1 MSRERELQRNLRACV
16 ADGAAFSTMVGI
28 GETYIPAFVI
38 ALGLGQV
45 TAGLVATIPVLAG
58 GFLQL
63 LTPVLLR
70 RLPSPR
76 WFVAGAAAIQGAA
89 FLPLIVLAIRGEA
102 STWAVFLP
110 VTLYWAFG
118 MAGGPAWNQ
127 WVEKL
132 FPRSIRPNFF
142 ARRSRLNQ
150 FALLAGLIAAGLTLQ
165 YAPPGQA
172 TLLAFAVLF
181 GIAAT
186 CRFLSAAFLAMQS
199 PTPTSEL
206 HIEATPSGW
215 RHWSTEVR
223 QLVAYLLLVQ
233 VAVYVSG
240 PYFNPYMLAKLE
252 LNYGTYMFLLCCGFG
267 GKILAFPLAG
277 RLAKRFGA
285 HRLLWIGGAAIVPI
299 AGLWTLGD
307 AWWYLACCQIISG
320 ITWACFEL
328 GMFLMFLDSIPK
340 AQRVGVL
347 TWYNLG
353 NAAAMVLG
361 SLIGATILQVS
372 GGSVEAYLWVFLV
385 SSCGRLLAIA
395 AMPGRPA
402 AQISRWGLERVRSA
416 ELVRWFSIRPGVGGL
431 DRPLV
436 APISSVKAAPAT
448 SPLCAVPAIEEE
460 RRLEVEAKL
469 SA

>member
-1 MSRERELQRNLRACV
+1 MTRDRELKRNLRACV

-45 TAGLVATIPVLAG
+45 TAGLVATIPVLVG
-58 GFLQL
+58 GVLQL
-63 LTPVLLR
+63 LTPALLR

-76 WFVAGAAAIQGAA
+76 WFVAGAAAVQGAA
-89 FLPLIVLAIRGEA
+89 FIPLIVLAIRGEA

-110 VTLYWAFG
+110 VTMYWAFG
-118 MAGGPAWNQ
+118 MAGGPVWNQ

-150 FALLAGLIAAGLTLQ
+150 FALLAGLVAAGLTLQ
-165 YAPPGQA
+165 YAPQGQA
-172 TLLAFAVLF
+172 TLLAVAVLF
-181 GIAAT
+181 GIAAV

-206 HIEATPSGW
+206 HIEAKPSGW
-215 RHWSTEVR
+215 RHWTPEVR
-223 QLVAYLLLVQ
+223 QLVTYLLLVQ
-233 VAVYVSG
+233 VAMYISG

-277 RLAKRFGA
+277 RLAKRLGA
-285 HRLLWIGGAAIVPI
+285 HRLLWIGGTAIVPI
-299 AGLWTLGD
+299 ASLWAVSD
-307 AWWYLACCQIISG
+307 AWWYLACCQILSG
-320 ITWACFEL
+320 TTWACFEL

-361 SLIGATILQVS
+361 SLIGAVILQVG
-372 GGSVEAYLWVFLV
+372 GGSTDAYLWLFLV
-385 SSCGRLLAIA
+385 SSCGRLLAIGT
-395 AMPGRPA
+395 MPGRP
-402 AQISRWGLERVRSA
+402 ISQLSKWGFERVRTV

-436 APISSVKAAPAT
+436 APLSSVTAARAT
-448 SPLCAVPAIEEE
+448 SPLCTVAPLEEE
-460 RRLEVEAKL
+460 RRRDAEPKL